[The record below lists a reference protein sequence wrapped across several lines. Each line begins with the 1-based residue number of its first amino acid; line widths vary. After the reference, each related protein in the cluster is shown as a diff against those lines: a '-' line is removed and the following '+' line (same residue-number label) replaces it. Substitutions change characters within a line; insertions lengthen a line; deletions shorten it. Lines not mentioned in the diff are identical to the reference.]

1 MSFSRRTLLKASAAT
16 AVFSGISAPH
26 IARAQAPEFSYKFA
40 NNLPE
45 SHALLTRDREMAAA
59 IKAETNGRYDMQVFP
74 NSQLGSDTDM
84 LSQVRSGGV
93 EFFTLSGLILA
104 TLVPAA
110 SINGI
115 GFAFPDYP
123 TVWKTMDG
131 DLGAWV
137 RGEINKAGLEVMEKI
152 WDNGFRQTTSS
163 TKAIAGPDDFKG
175 FKIRVPVSPLW
186 TSMFKAFEAAPASIN
201 FSEVYSALQTRVV
214 EGQENPLA
222 IISTAKL
229 YEVQKYCSLTNH
241 LWDGFWFLANRR
253 AWEALPD
260 DVRGIVAKHINAAAV
275 NERADTEKLNASVK
289 DDLTKK
295 GLVFNQPDPGPF
307 RDKLRSAGFYA
318 EWKGKY
324 GEHAWSLLEKA
335 VGKLS

>member
-16 AVFSGISAPH
+16 AVFGGVSAPSV
-26 IARAQAPEFSYKFA
+26 ARAQAAEFSYKYA
-40 NNLPE
+40 NNLPDT
-45 SHALLTRDREMAAA
+45 HPLNVRAKEMAAA
-59 IKAETNGRYDMQVFP
+59 IKSETNGKFDLQIFP
-74 NSQLGSDTDM
+74 NNQLGSDTDM
-84 LSQVRSGGV
+84 LSQIRSGGV

-123 TVWKTMDG
+123 TVWKAMDG
-131 DLGAWV
+131 ELGAYV
-137 RGEINKAGLEVMEKI
+137 RGEINKAGLEVMDKI

-163 TKAIAGPDDFKG
+163 TKPINGPDDFKG

-186 TSMFKAFEAAPASIN
+186 TSMFKAFDAAPASIN
-201 FSEVYSALQTRVV
+201 FAEVYSALQTKIV

-241 LWDGFWFLANRR
+241 MWDGFWFLMNRR
-253 AWEALPD
+253 AWAALPD
-260 DVRGIVAKHINAAAV
+260 DIKTIVAKNVNAAAV
-275 NERADTEKLNASVK
+275 KEREDTAKLNAG
-289 DDLTKK
+289 LQQELAAK
-295 GLVFNQPDPGPF
+295 GLVFNQPEVGPF
-307 RDKLRSAGFYA
+307 RDKLRAAGFYN

-324 GEHAWSLLEKA
+324 GEKAWELLEKS

>member
-1 MSFSRRTLLKASAAT
+1 MSFSRRTLLKASAAS
-16 AVFSGISAPH
+16 AVVSGVSAPFVT
-26 IARAQAPEFSYKFA
+26 RAQTAEFTYKFA

-45 SHALLTRDREMAAA
+45 SHPFVARSREMAAA
-59 IKAETNGRYDMQVFP
+59 IKTETNGRFDLQVFP
-74 NSQLGSDTDM
+74 NNQLGSDTDM
-84 LSQVRSGGV
+84 LSQLRSGGI

-123 TVWKTMDG
+123 TVWKAMDG
-131 DLGAWV
+131 DLGAYV

-163 TKAIAGPDDFKG
+163 TKAINGPD
-175 FKIRVPVSPLW
+175 
-186 TSMFKAFEAAPASIN
+186 ASIN
-201 FSEVYSALQTRVV
+201 FSEVYSALQTKIV

-222 IISTAKL
+222 LISTAKL

-241 LWDGFWFLANRR
+241 MWDGFWFLMNRR
-253 AWEALPD
+253 AWQALPD
-260 DVRGIVAKHINAAAV
+260 DVRTIFAKNVNAAAV
-275 NERADTEKLNASVK
+275 KERADTEKLNATVK
-289 DDLTKK
+289 DELAGK
-295 GLVFNQPDPGPF
+295 GLVFNQPNVAPF

-324 GEHAWSLLEKA
+324 GDQAWETLEKA

>member
-1 MSFSRRTLLKASAAT
+1 MRFSRRALLKASAAS
-16 AVFSGISAPH
+16 AVISSVGAPFL
-26 IARAQAPEFSYKFA
+26 ARAQAAEFSYKYA
-40 NNLPE
+40 NNLPDT
-45 SHALLTRDREMAAA
+45 HPLNTRAKDMAAA
-59 IKAETNGRYDMQVFP
+59 IKAETNGKFDLQIFP
-74 NSQLGSDTDM
+74 NNQLGSDTDM
-84 LSQVRSGGV
+84 LSQIRSGGI
-93 EFFTLSGLILA
+93 EFFTLSGLILS

-115 GFAFPDYP
+115 GFAFPDYD
-123 TVWKTMDG
+123 TVWKAMDG
-131 DLGAWV
+131 DLGAYV
-137 RGEINKAGLEVMEKI
+137 RGEIKKAGLEVMDKI

-163 TKAIAGPDDFKG
+163 TKPINGPDDFKG

-201 FSEVYSALQTRVV
+201 FAEVYSALQTKVV

-241 LWDGFWFLANRR
+241 MWDGFWFLANRR
-253 AWEALPD
+253 AWQAVPA
-260 DVRGIVAKHINAAAV
+260 DVQAIVAKHINAAAV
-275 NERADTEKLNASVK
+275 LERADVAKLNAGLQQ
-289 DDLTKK
+289 DLAGK
-295 GLVFNQPDPGPF
+295 GLVFNQPVVAPF

-324 GEHAWSLLEKA
+324 GDQAWELLEKS

>member
-16 AVFSGISAPH
+16 AVLSGVSAPH
-26 IARAQAPEFSYKFA
+26 VARAQTAEFSYKYA
-40 NNLPE
+40 NNLPD
-45 SHALLTRDREMAAA
+45 SHPLNARAKEMATA
-59 IKAETNGRYDMQVFP
+59 IKAETKGRFELQIFP
-74 NSQLGSDTDM
+74 NNQLGSDTDM
-84 LSQVRSGGV
+84 LSQIRSGGI
-93 EFFTLSGLILA
+93 EFFTLSGLILS

-115 GFAFPDYP
+115 GFAFPDYD
-123 TVWKTMDG
+123 TVWKAMDG
-131 DLGAWV
+131 DLGGYV
-137 RGEINKAGLEVMEKI
+137 RGEIKKAGLEVMDKI

-163 TKAIAGPDDFKG
+163 TRPINGPDDFKG

-186 TSMFKAFEAAPASIN
+186 TSMFKAFDAAPASIN
-201 FSEVYSALQTRVV
+201 FSEVYSALQTKIV

-241 LWDGFWFLANRR
+241 MWDGFWFLANRR
-253 AWEALPD
+253 AWQAVPAD
-260 DVRGIVAKHINAAAV
+260 MQAIVAKHVNEAAI
-275 NERADTEKLNASVK
+275 NERADVAKLNASLQQ
-289 DDLTKK
+289 DLAGK
-295 GLVFNQPDPGPF
+295 GLVFNQPTVAPF

-324 GEHAWSLLEKA
+324 GEHAWELLEKA

>member
-16 AVFSGISAPH
+16 AVLGGIGAPH
-26 IARAQAPEFSYKFA
+26 VARAQSAEFTYKYA
-40 NNLPE
+40 NNLPDT
-45 SHALLTRDREMAAA
+45 HPLNVRAKEMAAA
-59 IKAETNGRYDMQVFP
+59 IKSETGGKFDLQIFP
-74 NSQLGSDTDM
+74 NNQLGSDTDM
-84 LSQVRSGGV
+84 LSQIRSGGV

-115 GFAFPDYP
+115 GFAFPDYD
-123 TVWKTMDG
+123 TVWKAMDG
-131 DLGAWV
+131 DLGGYV
-137 RGEINKAGLEVMEKI
+137 RGEIKKAGLEVMDKI
-152 WDNGFRQTTSS
+152 WDNGFRQITSS
-163 TKAIAGPDDFKG
+163 SKPIAGPDDLKS

-186 TSMFKAFEAAPASIN
+186 TSMFKAFDAAPASIN
-201 FSEVYSALQTRVV
+201 FSEVYSALQTKIV

-241 LWDGFWFLANRR
+241 MWDGFWFLANRR
-253 AWEALPD
+253 AWEKLPED
-260 DVRGIVAKHINAAAV
+260 IRKVIAKNINAAAI
-275 NERADTEKLNASVK
+275 NERADTAKLNAN
-289 DDLTKK
+289 LQQELAAK
-295 GLVFNQPDPGPF
+295 GLTFNQPTVAPF
-307 RDKLRSAGFYA
+307 RDKLRTAGFYA

-324 GEHAWSLLEKA
+324 GEQAWDLLEKA

>member
-1 MSFSRRTLLKASAAT
+1 MSSSRRTLLKASAAT
-16 AVFSGISAPH
+16 AVLGGLGAPH
-26 IARAQAPEFSYKFA
+26 VARAQSAEFPYKYA
-40 NNLPE
+40 NNLPDT
-45 SHALLTRDREMAAA
+45 HPLNVRAREMAAA
-59 IKAETNGRYDMQVFP
+59 IKAEPNGKFDLQIFP
-74 NSQLGSDTDM
+74 NNQLGSDTDM
-84 LSQVRSGGV
+84 LSQIRSGGV
-93 EFFTLSGLILA
+93 EFFTLSGLILS

-115 GFAFPDYP
+115 GFAFPDYG
-123 TVWKTMDG
+123 TVWKAIDG
-131 DLGAWV
+131 DLGAHV
-137 RGEINKAGLEVMEKI
+137 RGEIKKAGLEVMDKI

-163 TKAIAGPDDFKG
+163 SKPINGPDDFKG

-186 TSMFKAFEAAPASIN
+186 TSMFKAFDAAPASIN
-201 FSEVYSALQTRVV
+201 FAEVYSALQTKIV

-241 LWDGFWFLANRR
+241 MWDGFWFLANRR
-253 AWEALPD
+253 AWSALPE
-260 DVRGIVAKHINAAAV
+260 DVRTIVAKNINAAAV
-275 NERADTEKLNASVK
+275 KEREDTAKLNAN
-289 DDLTKK
+289 LQQELAGK
-295 GLVFNQPDPGPF
+295 GLTFNQPAVAPF

-324 GEHAWSLLEKA
+324 GDQAWDLLEKA